1 MDIKFSFINQVSLH
15 LLKKQTK
22 PTFIRLGSQ
31 GNATSLRK
39 WQRRHLHNHPA
50 TVKLLE
56 SRLNYRHP
64 KNEKSHLKPLIICY
78 RFCSLGKQ
86 ASKQQQQKINNKKK
100 CPHKI
105 YSRQIM
111 SKKTSV
117 LLIIAVAFAFL
128 LYPTVGF
135 KGLGKQPV

>member
-1 MDIKFSFINQVSLH
+1 MKSHILNLSLFATDSVPWEN
-15 LLKKQTK
+15 KQA
-22 PTFIRLGSQ
+22 
-31 GNATSLRK
+31 N
-39 WQRRHLHNHPA
+39 N
-50 TVKLLE
+50 
-56 SRLNYRHP
+56 
-64 KNEKSHLKPLIICY
+64 NEK
-78 RFCSLGKQ
+78 
-86 ASKQQQQKINNKKK
+86 KINNKKK